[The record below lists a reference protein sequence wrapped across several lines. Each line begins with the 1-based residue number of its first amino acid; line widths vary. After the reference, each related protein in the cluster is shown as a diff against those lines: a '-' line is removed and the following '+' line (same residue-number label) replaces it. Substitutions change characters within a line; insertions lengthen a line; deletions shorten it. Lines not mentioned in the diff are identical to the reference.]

1 MGLDPSFKLDASFIW
16 FFDFLWRR
24 DGNKNTQKTH
34 PELVL
39 PIAPSASPDQ
49 LGFERVLDLRT
60 TYAVSMDGLTS
71 LRFRF
76 RMAQPK
82 A

>member
-16 FFDFLWRR
+16 FFYFLWRR

-49 LGFERVLDLRT
+49 LGFERVLDL
-60 TYAVSMDGLTS
+60 
-71 LRFRF
+71 
-76 RMAQPK
+76 
-82 A
+82 